1 MSDFRHLT
9 PDTFSMPRVIALDM
23 LAQEGLD
30 LLQAAPGIEYE
41 VRTGLKGD
49 ALREALTQFDGAI
62 CRSGVKITADSLDGN
77 RRLKAIV
84 RAGVGTDN
92 IDKEAATR
100 AGIVV
105 MNTPGG
111 NTLSTAEHTIA
122 LMLALSRNIAPAY
135 ESLKAGKWDR
145 NKYMGTQVAGKTLGV
160 VGLGRIGIAVAKR
173 ALALEMKVLGFDPFL
188 SRERAAELGIE
199 LVETVAAMLPRV
211 DYLTVHT
218 PLTDET
224 RGLIG
229 AAQVEQLKPGA
240 RLINAAR
247 GGIYDE
253 AALAAALKAGKLA
266 GVALDV
272 YATEPCTDSPLFG
285 LPGVVCTP
293 HLGASTEEAQTQ
305 VAVEAVEL
313 LVAYLTTGAIR
324 HAVNMTSLDAKT
336 LSSLRGYLDVAYR
349 LGMLLAGM
357 EPTGLRSCRLLYRG
371 EIAEKETKI
380 LTAVFAAGLLQ
391 GKLDQEV
398 NLVNAE
404 LLLRQR
410 GIKLSEESRSEM
422 GSFRSSMTAEITAD
436 NTIHK
441 AAGTIFGQHMPR
453 LVALDDFR
461 LEAYLDGRL
470 LVFRHQD
477 VPGIIGAV
485 GTIFGRHGV
494 NIAQM
499 AVGRA
504 APGGEAVGV
513 LNLDSEPSAEALA
526 EVRQHP
532 AITSATVVHLPPAGQ
547 LPAWLQ

>member
-1 MSDFRHLT
+1 
-9 PDTFSMPRVIALDM
+9 MPRVIVLDT

-30 LLQAAPGIEYE
+30 MLAAAPAIEYD
-41 VRTGLKGD
+41 VRTGLKGE
-49 ALREALTQFDGAI
+49 ALREALQQFDGAI
-62 CRSGVKITADSLDGN
+62 CRSGVQITPDALADN

-135 ESLKAGKWDR
+135 ESLMAGRWDR

-173 ALALEMKVLGFDPFL
+173 ALALEMKVLGYDPFL
-188 SRERAAELGIE
+188 SPEKAKELGIE
-199 LVETVAAMLPRV
+199 PVDTVEAMLPRV

-224 RGLIG
+224 RGMIG
-229 AAQVEQLKPGA
+229 AAEIGKLKPGV

-253 AALAAALKAGKLA
+253 TALVEGLKSGRLA

-272 YATEPCTDSPLFG
+272 YASEPCTDSPLFG

-305 VAVEAVEL
+305 VATEAVEL

-324 HAVNMTSLDAKT
+324 HAVNVASLDPKT
-336 LSSLRGYLDVAYR
+336 LASLRGYLDVAYR
-349 LGMLLAGM
+349 LGMLLAGL
-357 EPTGLRSCRLLYRG
+357 EPGGVRSCRLLYRG

-391 GKLDQEV
+391 GALDQEV

-410 GIKLSEESRSEM
+410 GIKLSEESRTDM
-422 GSFRSSMTAEITAD
+422 GSFRSSMTAEVTTDHAQRR
-436 NTIHK
+436 
-441 AAGTIFGQHMPR
+441 AAGTLFGQVMPR

-461 LEAYLDGRL
+461 LEAYLDGYL
-470 LVFRHQD
+470 LVFRHRD

-504 APGGEAVGV
+504 TPGGEAVGV
-513 LNLDSEPSAEALA
+513 LNLDGEPSPDALA
-526 EVRQHP
+526 EVRQLP
-532 AITSATVVHLPPAGQ
+532 AITSATVVHLPAAGQ
-547 LPAWLQ
+547 LPSWLQ

>member
-1 MSDFRHLT
+1 
-9 PDTFSMPRVIALDM
+9 MPRVIVLDT

-30 LLQAAPGIEYE
+30 MLAAAPGIEFE

-49 ALREALTQFDGAI
+49 ALREALQQYDGAI
-62 CRSGVKITADSLDGN
+62 CRSGVQITADSLAGN
-77 RRLKAIV
+77 RRLKAVV

-92 IDKEAATR
+92 IDKDAATR

-135 ESLKAGKWDR
+135 QSLIAGRWER
-145 NKYMGTQVAGKTLGV
+145 NQYMGTQVAGKTLGV
-160 VGLGRIGIAVAKR
+160 VGLGRIGVAVAKR
-173 ALALEMKVLGFDPFL
+173 ALALEMKVLGYDPFL
-188 SRERAAELGIE
+188 SPEKAKELGIE
-199 LVETVAAMLPRV
+199 PVATVEAMLPRV

-224 RGLIG
+224 RGMIG
-229 AAQVEQLKPGA
+229 PAQLGKLKPGV

-253 AALAAALKAGKLA
+253 SALADGLKSGRLA

-305 VAVEAVEL
+305 VATEAVEL

-324 HAVNMTSLDAKT
+324 HAVNVASLDPKT
-336 LSSLRGYLDVAYR
+336 LASLRGYLDVAYR
-349 LGMLLAGM
+349 LGMLLAGL
-357 EPTGLRSCRLLYRG
+357 EAGGVRACRLLYRG
-371 EIAEKETKI
+371 EIADRETKV
-380 LTAVFAAGLLQ
+380 LTSVFAAGLLQ
-391 GKLDQEV
+391 GALDQEV

-410 GIKLSEESRSEM
+410 GIKLSEESRSDL
-422 GSFRSSMTAEITAD
+422 GSFRSSMTAEVTTDHAQ
-436 NTIHK
+436 HR

-461 LEAYLDGRL
+461 LEAYLDGYL
-470 LVFRHQD
+470 LVFRHHD

-504 APGGEAVGV
+504 TPGGEAVGV
-513 LNLDSEPSAEALA
+513 LNLDSQPSAEALA
-526 EVRQHP
+526 EVRQLA

-547 LPAWLQ
+547 LPSWLQG

>member
-1 MSDFRHLT
+1 
-9 PDTFSMPRVIALDM
+9 MPRVIVLDTLAL
-23 LAQEGLD
+23 EGLEMLD
-30 LLQAAPGIEYE
+30 AAPGVEYE
-41 VRTGLKGD
+41 MRTGLKGD
-49 ALREALTQFDGAI
+49 ALREALGQFEGAI
-62 CRSGVKITADSLDGN
+62 CRSGVQITADALEGN

-92 IDKEAATR
+92 IDKDAATR
-100 AGIVV
+100 HGIVV

-135 ESLKAGKWDR
+135 ESLKAGKWER

-160 VGLGRIGIAVAKR
+160 VGLGRIGVAVAKR
-173 ALALEMKVLGFDPFL
+173 ARALEMNVLGYDPFL
-188 SRERAAELGIE
+188 AKDRAKELGIE
-199 LVETVAAMLPRV
+199 PVETVADMLPRV

-224 RGLIG
+224 RGLVG
-229 AAQVEQLKPGA
+229 AAQLERMKKGV

-253 AALAAALKAGKLA
+253 AALAEGLKSGKVG

-272 YATEPCTDSPLFG
+272 YATEPCTNSPLFG

-305 VAVEAVEL
+305 VAVEAAEL

-324 HAVNMTSLDAKT
+324 HAVNVASLDSKT
-336 LSSLRGYLDVAYR
+336 LASLRGYLDVAHR

-357 EPTGLRSCRLLYRG
+357 EAGGVRACRLMYRG

-380 LTAVFAAGLLQ
+380 LTAVFAAGLMQ
-391 GKLDQEV
+391 RALDQEI

-404 LLLRQR
+404 LVLKQR
-410 GIKLSEESRSEM
+410 GIKLTEESRSEM
-422 GSFRSSMTAEITAD
+422 GSFRSSMTAEVTSD
-436 NTIHK
+436 SGVHK

-461 LEAYLDGRL
+461 LEAYLDGLL
-470 LVFRHQD
+470 LVFRHRD

-485 GTIFGRHGV
+485 GTIFGRHNV

-513 LNLDSEPSAEALA
+513 LNLDSEPSADALT
-526 EVRQHP
+526 EVRNHP
-532 AITSATVVHLPPAGQ
+532 AIVAAVVVRLPPAGQ
-547 LPAWLQ
+547 LPQWLQG

>member
-1 MSDFRHLT
+1 MPLVIVL
-9 PDTFSMPRVIALDM
+9 DT
-23 LAQEGLD
+23 LAPEGLEM
-30 LLQAAPGIEYE
+30 LGAAPGIEYE

-49 ALREALTQFDGAI
+49 ALREALGQFDGAI
-62 CRSGVKITADSLDGN
+62 CRSGVQITADALEGN

-92 IDKEAATR
+92 IDKDAATR
-100 AGIVV
+100 HGIVV

-111 NTLSTAEHTIA
+111 NTLSTAEHTVA

-135 ESLKAGKWDR
+135 ESLKAGKWER
-145 NKYMGTQVAGKTLGV
+145 NKYMGTQVAGKTLGI
-160 VGLGRIGIAVAKR
+160 VGLGRIGVAVAKR
-173 ALALEMKVLGFDPFL
+173 ARALEMNVLGYDPFM
-188 SRERAAELGIE
+188 SKERAKELGVE
-199 LVETVAAMLPRV
+199 PMETVAEMLPRV

-224 RGLIG
+224 RGLVG
-229 AAQVEQLKPGA
+229 KAQLEKMKKGV

-253 AALAAALKAGKLA
+253 AALAEGLKSGKVG

-272 YATEPCTDSPLFG
+272 YATEPCTNSPLFG

-313 LVAYLTTGAIR
+313 LTAYLTTGAIR
-324 HAVNMTSLDAKT
+324 HAVNVASLDPKT
-336 LSSLRGYLDVAYR
+336 LASLRGYLDVAHR

-357 EPTGLRSCRLLYRG
+357 EPGGVRACRLMYRG

-380 LTAVFAAGLLQ
+380 LTAVFTAGLLQ
-391 GKLDQEV
+391 GALDQEV

-404 LLLRQR
+404 HLLKQR
-410 GIKLSEESRSEM
+410 GIKLTEESRSEM
-422 GSFRSSMTAEITAD
+422 GSFRSSMTAEVTSD
-436 NTIHK
+436 SGLHK
-441 AAGTIFGQHMPR
+441 AAGTIFGKNMPR

-461 LEAYLDGRL
+461 LEAYLDGLL
-470 LVFRHQD
+470 LVFRHRD

-485 GTIFGRHGV
+485 GTIFGRHNV

-526 EVRQHP
+526 EVRNHP
-532 AITSATVVHLPPAGQ
+532 AIVSAVVVRLPPAGQ
-547 LPAWLQ
+547 LPRWLQG